1 MIPSCL
7 RTLVLILA
15 ALSPA
20 RAAEP
25 LFSLEGEPRQS
36 ALILGQAPSGAKVS
50 LDGKPLRVAP
60 DGRFVFGFARDH
72 AGTATLSVTTPDG
85 RSEQRALKIAKRDY
99 LIQRIDNL
107 PPAMVTPP
115 AETLERIKREQVL
128 LNATRKVDT
137 PQTWFAEGFRW
148 PVLGPISGVY
158 GSQRI
163 LNGEPR
169 APHLGVDVAA
179 PTGTPIAAPV
189 AGVVLLAETDLY
201 YTGGTIVLDHG
212 HGVTSIYMHLSK
224 LTAAVK
230 QQVRA
235 GDIIGEV
242 GATGRVTGP
251 HLHWG
256 LYWFDRAV
264 DAQPMAGEMPKP

>member
-1 MIPSCL
+1 MIRGCL
-7 RTLVLILA
+7 QALALVLL
-15 ALSPA
+15 ALSSA

-25 LFSLEGEPRQS
+25 LLSLEGELRQS
-36 ALILGQAPSGAKVS
+36 ALILGQAPSGAKVT
-50 LDGKPLRVAP
+50 LDGRPLRVAA
-60 DGRFVFGFARDH
+60 DGRFVFGFGRDH
-72 AGTATLSVTTPDG
+72 GGTATLSVSAPDG
-85 RSEQRALKIAKRDY
+85 RSEQRVLKIAKRDY

-115 AETLERIKREQVL
+115 AETLERIRREQAL

-148 PVLGPISGVY
+148 PVVGPISGVF

-224 LTAAVK
+224 LKAAVK
-230 QQVRA
+230 QEVKA

-256 LYWFDRAV
+256 LYWFDRSV
-264 DAQPMAGEMPKP
+264 DPQPLPGEMPKP

>member
-1 MIPSCL
+1 MIRGCL
-7 RTLVLILA
+7 QAFVLVVL

-25 LFSLEGEPRQS
+25 LFSLDGEPRQG
-36 ALILGQAPSGAKVS
+36 ALMLGLAPPGAKVA
-50 LDGKPLRVAP
+50 LDGRPLRVAA
-60 DGRFVFGFARDH
+60 DGRFVFGFGRDQ
-72 AGTATLSVTTPDG
+72 AGTATLSVSVPDG

-115 AETLERIKREQVL
+115 AETLERIKREQAL
-128 LNATRKVDT
+128 LNATRKIDT
-137 PQTWFAEGFRW
+137 PQTWFAESFRW
-148 PVLGPISGVY
+148 PVVGPISGVY

-179 PTGTPIAAPV
+179 PTGTPIAAPA

-224 LTAAVK
+224 VTAIMK
-230 QQVRA
+230 QQVKA

-256 LYWFDRAV
+256 LYWFERAV
-264 DAQPMAGEMPKP
+264 DPQPLPGDMPKP